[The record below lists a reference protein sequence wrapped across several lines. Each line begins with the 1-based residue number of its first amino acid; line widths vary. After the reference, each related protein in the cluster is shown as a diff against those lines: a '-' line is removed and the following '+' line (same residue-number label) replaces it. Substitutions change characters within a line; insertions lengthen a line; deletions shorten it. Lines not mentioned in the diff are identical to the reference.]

1 MLKSHLSAPFVLL
14 LSAAF
19 TGCGSDGPSE
29 PTTGTL
35 EVTTTVVGSHLDA
48 TGVTV
53 IVDGAGSRTVAAG
66 GSTTFSGVSAGQ
78 HTIRI
83 EDVADNC
90 QVTGGAM
97 RVVNVTANHTTT
109 STFQISCDAIV
120 AGYWEYS
127 SDLTFDGL
135 PCTLTEH
142 LNIAQTG
149 SAFYGYARNGW
160 ITCPLAG
167 ISEIAPGAAIVN
179 GASEQYSIAFDFDDA
194 SIHHTGTYAT
204 NEMSGAVRWLVDGV
218 TVNGIWSA
226 ARASS
231 GAVVVPS
238 LTPVEGAPPQQ
249 LAVERAAW
257 LQELARRLTRSDPR

>member
-1 MLKSHLSAPFVLL
+1 MPRIHCAELRVLL
-14 LSAAF
+14 VSAVLA
-19 TGCGSDGPSE
+19 GCGSDGPSE

-35 EVTTTVVGSHLDA
+35 EVTTTAVGAHLDA
-48 TGVTV
+48 TGVRV

-66 GSTTFSGVSAGQ
+66 GSTMFSGISAGQ

-90 QVTGGAM
+90 QVIGGAM
-97 RVVNVTANHTTT
+97 RVVTVTANHTTT
-109 STFQISCDAIV
+109 SAFQLSCDAIV

-149 SAFYGYARNGW
+149 SAFFGYARNGW

-179 GASEQYSIAFDFDDA
+179 GASEQYGVEFDFDDS
-194 SIHHTGTYAT
+194 SIHHTGTYAP
-204 NEMSGAVRWLVDGV
+204 NSMSGSVRWLVDGV

-231 GAVVVPS
+231 GAVVVHP
-238 LTPVEGAPPQQ
+238 LTPVGSAEAQR
-249 LAVERAAW
+249 LAAERAAW
-257 LQELARRLTRSDPR
+257 LREFARRLTRSDLR